1 MEAFKNDISIYT
13 EQLQAGEV
21 RGFNYFF
28 ELHYPALCYFAR
40 GIINDEAL
48 AEEIADDAFVKLWER
63 RESFGHAAAIKAFL
77 YRTVKNAAID
87 IMRRSKVLSLH
98 QKEYHYS
105 AEREEKNIEQHII
118 RAETLSQIYSS
129 LSILPPKC
137 RQVFTLFF
145 VDGKSYEEIAQEL
158 KLSINNVRN
167 HKARAL
173 SLLRGSMG
181 SSLLLTGIILLAE
194 QVGGLY

>member
-13 EQLQAGEV
+13 GQLQAGEV

-40 GIINDEAL
+40 GIINDEVL

-87 IMRRSKVLSLH
+87 IMRRSRVLSLH
-98 QKEYHYS
+98 QKEYHYLQKHLITNLH
-105 AEREEKNIEQHII
+105 EHHR
-118 RAETLSQIYSS
+118 LQIY
-129 LSILPPKC
+129 
-137 RQVFTLFF
+137 Q
-145 VDGKSYEEIAQEL
+145 
-158 KLSINNVRN
+158 
-167 HKARAL
+167 
-173 SLLRGSMG
+173 
-181 SSLLLTGIILLAE
+181 
-194 QVGGLY
+194 

>member
-13 EQLQAGEV
+13 GQLQAGEV

-87 IMRRSKVLSLH
+87 IMRRSRVLSLH

-105 AEREEKNIEQHII
+105 AEKEEKDIEQHII

-145 VDGKSYEEIAQEL
+145 VEGKSYEEIAQITALPEGTL
-158 KLSINNVRN
+158 KSYLFR
-167 HKARAL
+167 ARKTL
-173 SLLRGSMG
+173 KEN
-181 SSLLLTGIILLAE
+181 LLLHYKKQEL
-194 QVGGLY
+194 